1 MLTLASALV
10 LFFAVRAITR
20 GHVSDTVILIIAA
33 AIMATG
39 YLAGGRWIERRQP
52 TEFMG
57 AGGITEFGSGI
68 GLVFLLFSVV
78 MGLLLAIV
86 RSGRVQPPAWSPSPR
101 AAKTA
106 VDSAS

>member
-78 MGLLLAIV
+78 MGLLLAISI
-86 RSGRVQPPAWSPSPR
+86 RTCPTPSMEPKPASR
-101 AAKTA
+101 ENRRRFC
-106 VDSAS
+106 